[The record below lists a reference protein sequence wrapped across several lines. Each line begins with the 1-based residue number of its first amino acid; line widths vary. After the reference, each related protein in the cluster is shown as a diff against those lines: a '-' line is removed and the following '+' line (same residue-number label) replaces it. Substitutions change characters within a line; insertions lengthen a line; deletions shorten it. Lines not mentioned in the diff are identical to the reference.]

1 MEEDLVK
8 EYLSKLDL
16 QVLREL
22 INMIMRTIF
31 RFLLNRNNWEKSLKN
46 GGKEMSLLFS
56 ERVRRKTQRTIV

>member
-46 GGKEMSLLFS
+46 GGEEMSLLFS